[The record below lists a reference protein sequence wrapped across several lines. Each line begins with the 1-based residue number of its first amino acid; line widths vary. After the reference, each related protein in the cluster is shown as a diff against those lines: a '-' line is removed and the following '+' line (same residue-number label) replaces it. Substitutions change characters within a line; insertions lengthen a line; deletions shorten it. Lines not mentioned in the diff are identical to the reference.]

1 MRSSFAVAAIA
12 LALVAC
18 KPSKRSES
26 SQTTTNSGTVE
37 SSSHQG
43 LLDLESKMVKGKAI
57 GSNASERKIAQAM
70 RELFED
76 EDGSKDWAA
85 IVRVD
90 ETASPKKVVLL
101 VRMDDLRDVR
111 KGDRKEFLDLL
122 AVEVDA
128 AIGPGADLAI
138 GIKGKVFFG
147 AVATRN
153 GRGALKKTTGSVVDT
168 KPLEA
173 AIAAL

>member
-1 MRSSFAVAAIA
+1 MKLSFLAVAAIA
-12 LALVAC
+12 LSVVAC
-18 KPSKRSES
+18 KPSAKSEP
-26 SQTTTNSGTVE
+26 SQTTTTNGTV
-37 SSSHQG
+37 SSRDG
-43 LLDLESKMVKGKAI
+43 LVALEAKMVKGKAV

-70 RELFED
+70 TDIFAD
-76 EDGSKDWAA
+76 DDGSKDWAA

-90 ETASPKKVVLL
+90 EAATPKKVVLL
-101 VRMDDLRDVR
+101 VRMDDLRDLR
-111 KGDRKEFLDLL
+111 KGDRKEMLELL
-122 AVEVDA
+122 ATEVDE

-147 AVATRN
+147 AVGTRN
-153 GRGALKKTTGSVVDT
+153 GGGTLKKSTGSVVDS